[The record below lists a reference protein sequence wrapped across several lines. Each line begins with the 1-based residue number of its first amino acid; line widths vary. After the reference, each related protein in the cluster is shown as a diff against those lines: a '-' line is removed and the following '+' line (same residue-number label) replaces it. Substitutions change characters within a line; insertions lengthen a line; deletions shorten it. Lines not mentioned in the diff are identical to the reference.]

1 MHLHECRCIM
11 NKLKF
16 LSLKIPTPF
25 LADKRKLVK
34 KTKFQRAKSNV
45 KHKMISWN
53 VKNMKYF
60 RKFLQQAELLRK
72 YSCQRTFSI
81 VTIQFNNRTLNKSMT
96 ALQKLRLQ
104 LYFQESLA

>member
-60 RKFLQQAELLRK
+60 RKFLQQAYHSGNHNVTAIFIENHLLL
-72 YSCQRTFSI
+72 YSYNTQQVNNYFTKIGMAAIFS
-81 VTIQFNNRTLNKSMT
+81 
-96 ALQKLRLQ
+96 
-104 LYFQESLA
+104 